1 MIVDPAPGALVRDP
15 VTMTAVTPGATVDE
29 HDPYWGRLIADGDLV
44 ASATPA
50 PAARRA
56 PAASTEGAD
65 K

>member
-1 MIVDPAPGALVRDP
+1 MTVDPAPDALVRDP
-15 VTMTAVTPGATVDE
+15 VTMTAVTPGTTVDE
-29 HDPYWGRLIADGDLV
+29 NDPYWGRLIADGDLV